1 MQINNNLLINPI
13 KSNFNDKVTTLP
25 YGNVNKNQQDSYT
38 PFIPRK
44 QSGIKQAILDAR
56 NNALIKISPQSFIN
70 GYLSKSFLNKELQNN
85 PNIKNML
92 RSKGIIPKLEI
103 ENVKNIINS
112 HLIPTMKYATG
123 IMQASGEDFSKKDY
137 EIMAYASLLHDA
149 GKTLIPSSILNKK
162 GTLTTDEKSIVDL
175 HSNLGFELLKNANF
189 EPEVLDL
196 ISKHHSNNPN
206 NKMVQIL
213 KIADVFSALK
223 EDRPYR
229 KAFSNEEAFKILEE
243 SAQNNQEMLNYINIL
258 KTIVWFT
265 QKKFFSTFIK
275 AERGYYE
282 NKSS

>member
-70 GYLSKSFLNKELQNN
+70 SYLNKRFLNKELQNN
-85 PNIKNML
+85 PNIKNVL

-137 EIMAYASLLHDA
+137 EIMAYASLLHDT
-149 GKTLIPSSILNKK
+149 GKTLIPSSAFLMMPAS
-162 GTLTTDEKSIVDL
+162 LRAAASTTAPS
-175 HSNLGFELLKNANF
+175 SNLFKSETLISAYLRANTLLK
-189 EPEVLDL
+189 PRLGSL
-196 ISKHHSNNPN
+196 
-206 NKMVQIL
+206 L
-213 KIADVFSALK
+213 
-223 EDRPYR
+223 
-229 KAFSNEEAFKILEE
+229 
-243 SAQNNQEMLNYINIL
+243 
-258 KTIVWFT
+258 
-265 QKKFFSTFIK
+265 
-275 AERGYYE
+275 
-282 NKSS
+282 

>member
-70 GYLSKSFLNKELQNN
+70 SYLNKRFLNKELQNN
-85 PNIKNML
+85 PNIKNVL

-137 EIMAYASLLHDA
+137 EIMAYASLLHDT

-162 GTLTTDEKSIVDL
+162 GTLTTNEKSIVDL

-196 ISKHHSNNPN
+196 ISKHHANNPN

-258 KTIVWFT
+258 KTIV
-265 QKKFFSTFIK
+265 
-275 AERGYYE
+275 
-282 NKSS
+282 